1 MKNNIKFLLL
11 SLLVVLYSCDSELD
25 INEDPNS
32 PQEIDAGLALSAV
45 EGSLVTVMGGDLF
58 NLGGIYAQYY
68 TQSPGASQYENIDT
82 YNINVD
88 YANRLWTEL
97 YAGALN
103 DAKFVLDK
111 SEENGET
118 GTYLIATCLQAYT
131 YQILTDVFGDIPYT
145 EALEG
150 QNNLS
155 PMPTSG
161 EEIYLDLIAKIDS
174 ALAQYE
180 QNPVESSVGAQDLIY
195 GADMTS
201 WIQFANTLKLKL
213 YMRMSYTS
221 QNNSAEVLA
230 LLNNGNFI
238 TADSKFDAF
247 IDANDKRNPFYEV
260 QIASTGLG
268 DVNNVASNS
277 LHEYLESNSDTI
289 RLKTIY
295 RANKNGEYIGIDQ
308 GDGITSNFS
317 NQKSNEFSRPR
328 VAPLTPVYLITLSE
342 SSFLQAE
349 ALARYSGA
357 AAAESLYNQGIVQS
371 FLLNISK
378 TEDYTNTEAVTVAN
392 EMIGTGGAYEFDT
405 TVSTEELVEQIIIQK
420 WVALAGV
427 NNIEAWIETTRTKFP
442 ELVSNTPDYSLGRR
456 LVSVTSVLP
465 GNSIPSSVFYPDNE
479 VTRNSNLNQKQNL
492 LVKVW
497 WDQK

>member
-25 INEDPNS
+25 INEDPNT

-45 EGSLVTVMGGDLF
+45 EGSLVTVMGGELF

-103 DAKFVLDK
+103 DAKFVLDR
-111 SEENGET
+111 SEEDGET

-131 YQILTDVFGDIPYT
+131 YQILTDIFGDIPYT

-150 QNNLS
+150 PNNLS

-180 QNPVESSVGAQDLIY
+180 QNPVESSVGGQDLIY
-195 GADMTS
+195 SADMES
-201 WIQFANTLKLKL
+201 WVQFANTLKLKL
-213 YMRMSYTS
+213 YMRMAYTS
-221 QNNSAEVLA
+221 QSNSSEVMNLIAE
-230 LLNNGNFI
+230 GNFI
-238 TADSKFDAF
+238 TSDVNFDENIDGQKIFADAS
-247 IDANDKRNPFYEV
+247 DKRNPFYEV
-260 QIASTGLG
+260 QIQYLG

-277 LHEYLESNSDTI
+277 LIEYLKSNNDSRYTA
-289 RLKTIY
+289 IY
-295 RANKNGEYIGIDQ
+295 KPNGDGDYIGIDQ

-317 NQKSNEFSRPR
+317 NQTATDFARPR
-328 VAPLTPVYLITLSE
+328 VTPTTPVYLMTVAE
-342 SSFLQAE
+342 SQFLQAE

-357 AAAESLYNQGIVQS
+357 SQAQAAYNQGVQES
-371 FLLNISK
+371 FVLHNL
-378 TEDYTNTEAVTVAN
+378 DVTEAQSLTDV
-392 EMIGTGGAYEFDT
+392 GGAYEFDT
-405 TVSTEELVEQIIIQK
+405 TGSTEELVEQIIIQK

-442 ELVSNTPDYSLGRR
+442 ELVSTTPDYSLGRR

-465 GNSIPSSVFYPDNE
+465 GNSIPASIFYADNE
-479 VTRNSNLNQKQNL
+479 VIRNSNLNQKENL

>member
-1 MKNNIKFLLL
+1 MKKNNIKLLLL
-11 SLLVVLYSCDSELD
+11 SLLIVLYACDEDLD
-25 INEDPNS
+25 INDDPNS
-32 PQEIDAGLALSAV
+32 PPAISSGLALSAV
-45 EGSLVTVMGGDLF
+45 EGSLVTVMGGELF

-68 TQSPGASQYENIDT
+68 TQSPGAGQYETIDT

-103 DAKFVLDK
+103 DAKFVLDR

-155 PMPTSG
+155 PMPTNG
-161 EEIYLDLIAKIDS
+161 EEIYLDLISRIDS
-174 ALAQYE
+174 AVAQYE
-180 QNPVESSVGAQDLIY
+180 QNPVESSVGEQDLIY
-195 GADMTS
+195 GANMNR
-201 WIQFANTLKLKL
+201 WVQFANTLKLKL
-213 YMRMSYTS
+213 YMRMAYTS
-221 QNNSAEVLA
+221 QNNSAEVLE

-238 TADSKFDAF
+238 TENAKFDAF
-247 IDANDKRNPFYEV
+247 VDAIDKRNPFYEV
-260 QIASTGLG
+260 QIATTGLG

-277 LHEYLESNSDTI
+277 LHEFLESNSDS
-289 RLKTIY
+289 RLEAIY
-295 RANKNGEYIGIDQ
+295 RPNTDGDYIGIDQ

-317 NQKSNEFSRPR
+317 NQTATDFSRPR
-328 VAPLTPVYLITLSE
+328 ISPLTPVYLMTIAE
-342 SSFLQAE
+342 SNFLQAE

-357 AAAESLYNQGIVQS
+357 GQAQAAYNQGVQES
-371 FLLNISK
+371 FALHNL
-378 TEDYTNTEAVTVAN
+378 DVTEAQSLT
-392 EMIGTGGAYEFDT
+392 GTGGAYEFDT
-405 TVSTEELVEQIIIQK
+405 TASTEELVEQIIIQK

-442 ELVSNTPDYSLGRR
+442 ELVANNPDYSLGRR

-465 GNSIPSSVFYPDNE
+465 GNSIPSSIFYSDNE
-479 VTRNSNLNQKQNL
+479 VTRNSNLSQKENL